1 MNLFKPS
8 HIIFLL
14 IVVILLF
21 GYRKLPDI
29 ARSVGQS
36 MKVFKKEVKELRDDD
51 IRDVV
56 VDRPADEDDAILQ
69 ETRINIVGAL
79 SSIRPL
85 NHHGNIT
92 VHIAVHA
99 ITPYMTTS
107 TTVKERDITS
117 RRCPR

>member
-14 IVVILLF
+14 VVVILLF

-51 IRDVV
+51 SKDSQGQIQQ
-56 VDRPADEDDAILQ
+56 PQ
-69 ETRINIVGAL
+69 EGTYYTEPTQSGQAAQ
-79 SSIRPL
+79 STE
-85 NHHGNIT
+85 G
-92 VHIAVHA
+92 
-99 ITPYMTTS
+99 TS
-107 TTVKERDITS
+107 QK
-117 RRCPR
+117 

>member
-36 MKVFKKEVKELRDDD
+36 MKVFKKEVKELR
-51 IRDVV
+51 
-56 VDRPADEDDAILQ
+56 EDDAGAQQKPPAQIQQPQ
-69 ETRINIVGAL
+69 EGTYYTQPTQPGQAAPQ
-79 SSIRPL
+79 SAEAAPQQ
-85 NHHGNIT
+85 
-92 VHIAVHA
+92 A
-99 ITPYMTTS
+99 PQS
-107 TTVKERDITS
+107 TDDAA
-117 RRCPR
+117 PRA